1 MIDDENDIILE
12 EEQEE
17 NPSNK
22 FHIKQFYHPQLKT
35 QRILSI
41 STSKKYIYLVT
52 DNSQIL
58 LIDSV
63 TLRPLKDTYSIPQS
77 VSKRKFKEN
86 LTKIWSDRNGNH
98 NIIRYNNGIYYF
110 NSNYPNIKEL
120 KNFQDKEI
128 CSVDFDDENNEPK
141 ATKHF
146 LATDYKNNI
155 YDCNITIGSND
166 SSKDFLLIEN
176 IEKLTRL
183 LILDW
188 EDVEL
193 MEETNEEKSSNPNA
207 IQRIERI
214 YGIKFIKSI
223 KNNMYWII
231 AVTKNRFY
239 QFRGDGTEFKQ
250 IFGIF
255 DFDPT
260 IFYRSCK
267 IFPTKLN
274 QSKYTNYT
282 NINILYKEDDNNGDK
297 NNSSPKNEKIN
308 QFGWKTDSG
317 YCFGYINYNEDSK
330 INDIP
335 NEQNTFE
342 VVPYTRITNKG
353 EKIDRDEPIDITHT
367 SNHIFMLYKD
377 CITIINKLNSYI
389 IDTIYFEKSYDLM
402 VYNEFSKGNE
412 IIILSSKEGLYQIPL
427 KDENKD
433 IWKYYLEIDDFE
445 KALFYCNSEKRK
457 KRINRIEA
465 EIKFEKEK
473 DGLNAASLFSNS
485 DESFENVCLKYL
497 MKDNYEGLSFYLQ
510 CYMGTNLNK
519 NNSKKKKQKEK
530 EKEKEKDDDK
540 KEDKK
545 KEDELQLNLISTWVV
560 EIMLNKKD
568 LTMAEFRQTIRE
580 NKNYLNAGLIIQLL
594 LHRGKI
600 KEFIEFASIIGDYE
614 QIIFYFINHGQV
626 NEALERINWF
636 ISCSDDQETL
646 IMLSDVFSKYINL
659 FLRYNSKESLELLQ
673 HSFKDIKMEKLVE
686 ALLNSTI
693 QMKNINDEK
702 KVSLTKEKE
711 KEIEK
716 EKEKEKEINQKR
728 LVSYLRFLID
738 KQKIEDESDMQNL
751 NNLYLYY
758 LSKNK
763 ETKNDLIDYLKAPLI
778 KNKGK
783 KDYSIIN
790 KKKGALFQIDFAK
803 RLLKNDK
810 CAYSLVLALM
820 GKYSQ
825 GVKTALKF
833 GDQECQRIAKFIAS
847 NAPDENIKK
856 KLWIDIFIYNN
867 HNDFKEALG
876 LVKESKILKVEDVL
890 PYITDTIKIEDFQN
904 QIDQCVGEYE
914 SNIKKIKENI
924 NEYNIATESI
934 KVDINK
940 IKRKPIERSSNDCK
954 CEICNKQ
961 LNSNFFLFP
970 CGHIFDINCI
980 KNALL
985 DYEVTGLNYLHD
997 KNVEIDDLFF
1007 ELGFSKERI
1016 FVDSPLSKNL
1026 SQSII
1031 KNQEDIS
1038 TEKSS
1043 IIFFTRGKKIDNVKE
1058 KKEEEPINNN
1068 ISVKKSPNDIKKL
1081 KNHLFEILGEQCVL
1095 CGDFLIDSV
1104 QFSLSQKDV
1113 FKPDKNGKSLK
1124 IPKENQF
1131 LF

>member
-1 MIDDENDIILE
+1 
-12 EEQEE
+12 
-17 NPSNK
+17 
-22 FHIKQFYHPQLKT
+22 
-35 QRILSI
+35 
-41 STSKKYIYLVT
+41 
-52 DNSQIL
+52 
-58 LIDSV
+58 
-63 TLRPLKDTYSIPQS
+63 
-77 VSKRKFKEN
+77 
-86 LTKIWSDRNGNH
+86 
-98 NIIRYNNGIYYF
+98 
-110 NSNYPNIKEL
+110 
-120 KNFQDKEI
+120 
-128 CSVDFDDENNEPK
+128 
-141 ATKHF
+141 
-146 LATDYKNNI
+146 
-155 YDCNITIGSND
+155 
-166 SSKDFLLIEN
+166 
-176 IEKLTRL
+176 
-183 LILDW
+183 
-188 EDVEL
+188 
-193 MEETNEEKSSNPNA
+193 
-207 IQRIERI
+207 
-214 YGIKFIKSI
+214 
-223 KNNMYWII
+223 
-231 AVTKNRFY
+231 
-239 QFRGDGTEFKQ
+239 
-250 IFGIF
+250 
-255 DFDPT
+255 
-260 IFYRSCK
+260 
-267 IFPTKLN
+267 
-274 QSKYTNYT
+274 
-282 NINILYKEDDNNGDK
+282 
-297 NNSSPKNEKIN
+297 
-308 QFGWKTDSG
+308 
-317 YCFGYINYNEDSK
+317 
-330 INDIP
+330 
-335 NEQNTFE
+335 
-342 VVPYTRITNKG
+342 
-353 EKIDRDEPIDITHT
+353 
-367 SNHIFMLYKD
+367 
-377 CITIINKLNSYI
+377 
-389 IDTIYFEKSYDLM
+389 
-402 VYNEFSKGNE
+402 
-412 IIILSSKEGLYQIPL
+412 
-427 KDENKD
+427 
-433 IWKYYLEIDDFE
+433 
-445 KALFYCNSEKRK
+445 
-457 KRINRIEA
+457 
-465 EIKFEKEK
+465 
-473 DGLNAASLFSNS
+473 
-485 DESFENVCLKYL
+485 
-497 MKDNYEGLSFYLQ
+497 
-510 CYMGTNLNK
+510 
-519 NNSKKKKQKEK
+519 
-530 EKEKEKDDDK
+530 
-540 KEDKK
+540 
-545 KEDELQLNLISTWVV
+545 
-560 EIMLNKKD
+560 
-568 LTMAEFRQTIRE
+568 
-580 NKNYLNAGLIIQLL
+580 
-594 LHRGKI
+594 
-600 KEFIEFASIIGDYE
+600 
-614 QIIFYFINHGQV
+614 
-626 NEALERINWF
+626 
-636 ISCSDDQETL
+636 
-646 IMLSDVFSKYINL
+646 
-659 FLRYNSKESLELLQ
+659 
-673 HSFKDIKMEKLVE
+673 
-686 ALLNSTI
+686 
-693 QMKNINDEK
+693 
-702 KVSLTKEKE
+702 
-711 KEIEK
+711 
-716 EKEKEKEINQKR
+716 
-728 LVSYLRFLID
+728 
-738 KQKIEDESDMQNL
+738 MQNL

-833 GDQECQRIAKFIAS
+833 GDQECQKIAKFIAS

-1058 KKEEEPINNN
+1058 KKEEELINNN